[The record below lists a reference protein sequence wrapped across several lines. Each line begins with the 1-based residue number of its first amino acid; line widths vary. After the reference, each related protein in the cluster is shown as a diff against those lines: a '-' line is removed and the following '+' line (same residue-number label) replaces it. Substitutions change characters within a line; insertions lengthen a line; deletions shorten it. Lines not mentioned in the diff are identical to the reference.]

1 MTFKKCRDMISVIYN
16 YHAYF
21 FEKGINE
28 MEPISLSILVVN
40 CKNYEPSH
48 NWYLCKSGRH
58 FSAAAKS
65 PDSWDYDEEHLNEYD
80 ASDDYI
86 LMPECPRMTDEE
98 AAEVVRSWCQQNNIP
113 YNDDLDEI
121 EAAYR
126 WYYKYDDYGD
136 INNRSYIGHL
146 CGRRH

>member
-1 MTFKKCRDMISVIYN
+1 
-16 YHAYF
+16 
-21 FEKGINE
+21 

-40 CKNYEPSH
+40 CKNYVPSH